1 MRATRI
7 GLVALGIALLVL
19 GASVMQSTVS
29 TQHIVGLIVWLV
41 CALIV
46 HDGIIAPIVFG
57 VGLGMRRSGKSI
69 PFAVLAILQGGV
81 VVGLIVSLVVIP
93 EIYAKHLGTANPTV
107 LPFDYAMRLLFLWG
121 GVLVATALTVAVYY
135 VAARRLKNRSSASQD

>member
-7 GLVALGIALLVL
+7 ALVALGIALLVL
-19 GASVMQSTVS
+19 GAAVMQSTVS
-29 TQHIVGLIVWLV
+29 TQHIVGLVVWLV

-57 VGLGMRRSGKSI
+57 AGLAMRRYGKSI
-69 PFAVLAILQGGV
+69 PAAVLAILQGGV
-81 VVGLIVSLVVIP
+81 LLGLMLSLIVIP

-107 LPFDYAMRLLFLWG
+107 LPFDYATRLLFLWG
-121 GVLVATALTVAVYY
+121 GVLVATALAVAVYY
-135 VAARRLKNRSSASQD
+135 AAARRLKNRPSASHD